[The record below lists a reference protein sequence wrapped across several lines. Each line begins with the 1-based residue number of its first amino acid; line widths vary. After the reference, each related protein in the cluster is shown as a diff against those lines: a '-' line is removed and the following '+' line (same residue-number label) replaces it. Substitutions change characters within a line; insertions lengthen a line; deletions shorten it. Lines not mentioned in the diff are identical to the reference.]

1 MQCPHC
7 NHPVPE
13 GSLLCMYCGL
23 PAPERDAGPELRQKS
38 PEDAQPHNDSLSL
51 KKITAVIAKMK
62 SLLDAGRFEQAV
74 YERTSLDLIRDYLST
89 KDDSGK
95 LIFASYEIQDSE
107 LAPYLTQDMVEKLK
121 LHVMDSIAQQAVQ
134 K

>member
-7 NHPVPE
+7 NHPIPE

-23 PAPERDAGPELRQKS
+23 PAPERSADTHLRHEPAEK
-38 PEDAQPHNDSLSL
+38 AQPRDDALSL

-62 SLLDAGRFEQAV
+62 SLLDAGRFEPAL
-74 YERTSLDLIRDYLST
+74 YERMSVDLLRDYLST

-95 LIFASYEIQDSE
+95 LIFVSYEIQDSE

-121 LHVMDSIAQQAVQ
+121 LHVMDAIAE

>member
-7 NHPVPE
+7 NHPIPE

-23 PAPERDAGPELRQKS
+23 PAPESRADTHLRHE
-38 PEDAQPHNDSLSL
+38 PAENAQPRDDALSL

-62 SLLDAGRFEQAV
+62 SLLDAGRFEPAL
-74 YERTSLDLIRDYLST
+74 YERMSIDLLRDYLST

-95 LIFASYEIQDSE
+95 LIFVSYEIQDSE

-121 LHVMDSIAQQAVQ
+121 LYVMDAIAE